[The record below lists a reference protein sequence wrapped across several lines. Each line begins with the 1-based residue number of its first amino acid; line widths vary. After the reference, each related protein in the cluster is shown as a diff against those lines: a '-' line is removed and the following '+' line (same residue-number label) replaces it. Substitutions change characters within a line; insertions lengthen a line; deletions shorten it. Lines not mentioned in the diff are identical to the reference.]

1 MILNITLGSII
12 IVLIIIIIIQRKQ
25 KSTLND
31 LYNTLQK
38 DYSGWE
44 NEYLFLKDEVRRCTY
59 QIQLYEKEF
68 EEVPFVIKN
77 GKQLKKDKRYNN
89 KRVIVG
95 DYTSQ
100 ADNTMKVLQSFGLI
114 VDVVKSGNDIVDRI
128 KNGFKYDLI
137 FTNNQYE
144 KGVTGPNT
152 LDKLKQIKGFKTP
165 VIIHTVDFNKRETYI
180 KEYGFDEYIEKPL
193 NTEKVKPILNK
204 FLNKGK
210 KK

>member
-1 MILNITLGSII
+1 MNWTQFDLEFKEILNII
-12 IVLIIIIIIQRKQ
+12 
-25 KSTLND
+25 
-31 LYNTLQK
+31 
-38 DYSGWE
+38 
-44 NEYLFLKDEVRRCTY
+44 
-59 QIQLYEKEF
+59 
-68 EEVPFVIKN
+68 
-77 GKQLKKDKRYNN
+77 
-89 KRVIVG
+89 
-95 DYTSQ
+95 TSYCSKWT
-100 ADNTMKVLQSFGLI
+100 NL
-114 VDVVKSGNDIVDRI
+114 I

-210 KK
+210 KKWTSMMK